1 MKMIPNT
8 YRKYPDF
15 KSEFQIIKNRL
26 LYPLTFS
33 NRSENPFIPK
43 RESCI
48 STPRNENKNRI
59 LNDQSHRDLNE
70 QQFQLVQKNKI
81 CPKPNP
87 FQSLSTRP

>member
-1 MKMIPNT
+1 MKMIPNILIESIPFPRCIQT
-8 YRKYPDF
+8 LNQN
-15 KSEFQIIKNRL
+15 SRL
-26 LYPLTFS
+26 SKIDS

-59 LNDQSHRDLNE
+59 LNNQSHRDLNE

-87 FQSLSTRP
+87 LQSLSTRP